1 MNRVP
6 GSFVSRAVTAM
17 EQSRM
22 VENVFW
28 DLVMDDES
36 LPPSDVA
43 KKSSMTKAYVKM

>member
-1 MNRVP
+1 
-6 GSFVSRAVTAM
+6 M